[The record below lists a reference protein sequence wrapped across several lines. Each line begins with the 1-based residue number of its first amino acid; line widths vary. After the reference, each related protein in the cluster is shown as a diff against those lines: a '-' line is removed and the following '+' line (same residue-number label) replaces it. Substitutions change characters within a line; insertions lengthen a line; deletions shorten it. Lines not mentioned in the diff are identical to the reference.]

1 MSVEAIN
8 RIRGVRCTLA
18 QKAVLTWLAEH
29 AGPDMTCFPSVE
41 TIASCSCAGVRT
53 VRRALADLEDAGH
66 ISVERRHNRAS
77 VYTVLTCQSGRVP
90 ERQGAGAAP
99 PDLPER
105 QVGVPESPPDLPER
119 QVEPSGTTN
128 EPPVEPA
135 AVARAPA
142 HEATGSA
149 AAAHVHE
156 VDAEEEALLD
166 LVEDVGDD
174 YLKIAG
180 GMFMTST
187 VRRDIDAAVR
197 EFGAESTR
205 VVIDLIGQEGRRP
218 STVKSGWVLD
228 RLKSGAHKRANQ
240 RPRSSKGQWHNTGD
254 TDWEAARLAMI
265 EQGVRCT

>member
-1 MSVEAIN
+1 VGQEVAPN
-8 RIRGVRCTLA
+8 R
-18 QKAVLTWLAEH
+18 Q
-29 AGPDMTCFPSVE
+29 
-41 TIASCSCAGVRT
+41 
-53 VRRALADLEDAGH
+53 
-66 ISVERRHNRAS
+66 
-77 VYTVLTCQSGRVP
+77 
-90 ERQGAGAAP
+90 
-99 PDLPER
+99 
-105 QVGVPESPPDLPER
+105 
-119 QVEPSGTTN
+119 GTTN